1 MKISDILIY
10 KDDTVLVVNKP
21 SGLVVHG
28 DGKGDERSLVDMI
41 LEEFPDMKD
50 VGEPM
55 EIEHKGEMKTIF
67 RPGIVHRLD
76 RDTSGVMIIAR
87 SQETFLFLKKQFQ
100 ERETQKIYH
109 AFVYGNIKEDGGR
122 INAEI
127 GRSPTD
133 IRTWSAGRGK
143 RGTLRE
149 AVTDWKVLKRGLD
162 EESGERVTYVELSPK
177 TGRTHQL
184 RVHMKYNN
192 TPIVADPLYAPN
204 RPHVLGFERL
214 ALHAHS
220 LSVVLPGGV
229 PQTFVAP
236 LPAEFLT
243 AEANL
248 KPLQT

>member
-1 MKISDILIY
+1 M
-10 KDDTVLVVNKP
+10 
-21 SGLVVHG
+21 SG
-28 DGKGDERSLVDMI
+28 KREAW
-41 LEEFPDMKD
+41 
-50 VGEPM
+50 
-55 EIEHKGEMKTIF
+55 
-67 RPGIVHRLD
+67 
-76 RDTSGVMIIAR
+76 DTS
-87 SQETFLFLKKQFQ
+87 
-100 ERETQKIYH
+100 
-109 AFVYGNIKEDGGR
+109 
-122 INAEI
+122 
-127 GRSPTD
+127 
-133 IRTWSAGRGK
+133 
-143 RGTLRE
+143 RE

-204 RPHVLGFERL
+204 RPLVLGFERL

-220 LSVVLPGGV
+220 LSVVLPGGTS
-229 PQTFVAP
+229 QTFVAP